1 MSARAA
7 VSRLLIIVLV
17 LLSSCVGDSGRIAVH
32 ASGVLAA
39 SSESIGETLA
49 SGQQVTRPLVITNT
63 GTTPITALLYEAYA
77 QPSLAMAHAW
87 GPASVPLPQQ
97 EQSLDPRLATQ
108 LDEPSERGSFIV
120 YLTNQADLSAAYGI
134 TDWGERG
141 WFVYRTLVE
150 HAERTQRALRA
161 ELSARGLAYR
171 PFWIVNAVYVERT
184 LTDAQRWNDAPTLRW
199 SAPMRV

>member
-7 VSRLLIIVLV
+7 ISRLLIIVLV
-17 LLSSCVGDSGRIAVH
+17 LLAAFVDGSGRISVR

-39 SSESIGETLA
+39 SPTSISETLA

-108 LDEPSERGSFIV
+108 LDEPSERGAFIV
-120 YLTNQADLSAAYGI
+120 YLHTQADLSAA
-134 TDWGERG
+134 
-141 WFVYRTLVE
+141 
-150 HAERTQRALRA
+150 
-161 ELSARGLAYR
+161 
-171 PFWIVNAVYVERT
+171 
-184 LTDAQRWNDAPTLRW
+184 
-199 SAPMRV
+199 